1 MVDLLQQL
9 NIDSEQAPDQ
19 TSQDLQSVSELFT
32 VSRKAKANKDEHLSE
47 ADISPTIDE
56 HVTED
61 VNSTRTELSTEHQ
74 LVKSSEDDEPP
85 EHFSL
90 LDAKKQALIEEE
102 QKRQHL
108 AK

>member
-1 MVDLLQQL
+1 L
-9 NIDSEQAPDQ
+9 NIESEQATDQ
-19 TSQDLQSVSELFT
+19 TSQDLQPVSELFT
-32 VSRKAKANKDEHLSE
+32 VSRKAKPSKGKHLSE
-47 ADISPTIDE
+47 ADIRPNVDEADE
-56 HVTED
+56 HIRGD
-61 VNSTRTELSTEHQ
+61 VDGTRTELPTEHQ
-74 LVKSSEDDEPP
+74 FVESSEDDEPP